1 MICFQIDSYDDAIK
15 YRNKQRRITPPVYD
29 ERRVSEQPIPNI
41 NPSEQQS
48 QPSTST
54 TSMTDTHKNDSANN
68 NIGEMSTD
76 EFSNSEDEVEIED
89 SNDTLSSKKQ
99 SEPSTSTANMTD
111 AHENDSANNDIAE
124 MPIDESSNIEDEE
137 EIEDSNYAF
146 SSKQQQ
152 QPSTSTT
159 NNTEAQGNDFGDDAA
174 VERSIHGPDG
184 IDEEEMEG
192 LIDVLPSN
200 TQDDQLDDPLALD
213 VQPKVE
219 PINNDILLHE
229 IDDELNDDTA
239 NTHYENIGDGE
250 LMIYY
255 ENMASF
261 NPKTITVY
269 VNVKQNDELS
279 GKVPFKE
286 YVSIFRK

>member
-1 MICFQIDSYDDAIK
+1 
-15 YRNKQRRITPPVYD
+15 
-29 ERRVSEQPIPNI
+29 
-41 NPSEQQS
+41 
-48 QPSTST
+48 
-54 TSMTDTHKNDSANN
+54 MTDTHKNDSANN

-99 SEPSTSTANMTD
+99 SEPSTSTANLTD

-124 MPIDESSNIEDEE
+124 MLIDESSNIEDEE